1 MTSCRREGLLGAR
14 PEERPDELGAARAA
28 VPGETPKPGRKARVL
43 KAAGVEV
50 AG

>member
-1 MTSCRREGLLGAR
+1 MASRRREGLLVAR
-14 PEERPDELGAARAA
+14 PEERPDEMGAARAA
-28 VPGETPKPGRKARVL
+28 APGKTPKPGRKALL